1 MSATILLVEDDE
13 MIRSLIKNILKTVGY
28 NVFIAG
34 SSLEMFTVMKSTNFD
49 LVVMDLNLPDEDGIV
64 LTRKIRAR
72 LNIPIIILTSRN
84 TIEDRIS
91 GLRVGADDFL
101 TKSVDPEEFLLRI
114 RNLLNRTLG
123 NVNNSL
129 KNPEHNTIH
138 FSGWKLDVDG
148 FSLVDQN
155 DQEVDLTP
163 AELKLLA
170 ILARNSGRVMT
181 REHLL
186 DSLSTDIDGPSDR
199 MIDACISRIRE
210 KIEANPS
217 NPEKIITVTGSGYK
231 FAAEID

>member
-1 MSATILLVEDDE
+1 

-72 LNIPIIILTSRN
+72 SNIPIIILTSRN
-84 TIEDRIS
+84 TIEDRIA
-91 GLRVGADDFL
+91 GLKVGADDFL

-123 NVNNSL
+123 NVHNSL

-217 NPEKIITVTGSGYK
+217 NPEKIITVTGIGYK
-231 FAAEID
+231 FAAKID

>member
-84 TIEDRIS
+84 TIEDRIA
-91 GLRVGADDFL
+91 GLKVGADDFL

-217 NPEKIITVTGSGYK
+217 NPEKIITVTGIGYK